1 MRSHFYF
8 AIKGDAIALKYENRM
23 RGIRE
28 GGRGKLAEL
37 GGVVMVRAI
46 GIY

>member
-28 GGRGKLAEL
+28 GGRGKLVGL
-37 GGVVMVRAI
+37 GRVVIVRSRNS
-46 GIY
+46 